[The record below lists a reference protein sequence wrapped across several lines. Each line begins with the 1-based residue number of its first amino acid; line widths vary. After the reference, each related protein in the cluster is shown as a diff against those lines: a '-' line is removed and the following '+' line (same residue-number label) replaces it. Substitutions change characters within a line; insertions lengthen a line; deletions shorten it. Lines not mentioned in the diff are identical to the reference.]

1 MPLAVEPVLPKWTLI
16 TISLVFAFVVDAFEQ
31 MRAWFT
37 FCSFE
42 PWRIDFEIGFATP
55 CHVSMMFKFVG
66 AITYLASCSMC
77 SAGKGSV
84 FPLLV
89 VLVLRDTR
97 IYGSA
102 SDSGNVATYVE
113 APID

>member
-1 MPLAVEPVLPKWTLI
+1 MPLVVEPVLPKWILI
-16 TISLVFAFVVDAFEQ
+16 TISLVFAFAVDAFEQ

-42 PWRIDFEIGFATP
+42 PWRIDFEIGFATL

-66 AITYLASCSMC
+66 AITSLASCSMC
-77 SAGKGSV
+77 SVDKGGVS
-84 FPLLV
+84 PLLA
-89 VLVLRDTR
+89 VLALRNTR
-97 IYGSA
+97 IHVSA
-102 SDSGNVATYVE
+102 SDSGNVVTYVE